1 MSYAVGD
8 GRKILHL
15 LDFFPSG
22 SKNWEVGTSAQRTEG
37 LTDERQGL
45 YCLHEL
51 AVQGGNPCR
60 QELGTLDSQAPG
72 NSGEASDIQG
82 MEELRSGQGD

>member
-37 LTDERQGL
+37 LTDERKGL

-51 AVQGGNPCR
+51 AVQITAEKKRDKFLLSWGK
-60 QELGTLDSQAPG
+60 
-72 NSGEASDIQG
+72 
-82 MEELRSGQGD
+82 